1 MVLETK
7 NRWKE
12 INNLIIYHQNI
23 RSLNKKKDELS
34 IMLQEIQG
42 RPHLIYLSEHHMRKE
57 EMLDFSFPGYKLANN
72 FCRETNFKGGVCILA
87 RNDLMYQRIDL
98 NKLCKEE
105 TFEISAVKL
114 NISTKKMILCYVYR
128 SPSENPNNFLRH
140 LEKNTETFI
149 SANYILCNLWRPKYK
164 LSYRKYSEAKT

>member
-34 IMLQEIQG
+34 IKLQEIQD
-42 RPHLIYLSEHHMRKE
+42 RPHLICLSEHHMRRE
-57 EMLDFSFPGYKLANN
+57 EMLDFSFPGYKLANS

-87 RNDLMYQRIDL
+87 RNYMIYQPTDI
-98 NKLCKEE
+98 NKLCKEK

-114 NISTKKMILCYVYR
+114 NICSTKVILH
-128 SPSENPNNFLRH
+128 LR
-140 LEKNTETFI
+140 TQTIF
-149 SANYILCNLWRPKYK
+149 
-164 LSYRKYSEAKT
+164 